1 MASRPF
7 LQNLIG
13 NRWVTEKEID
23 NIFNILSNKFVN
35 TFCLVNKPDQ
45 YMDDTLKA
53 KKDQFMCSKYKER
66 VLIALFVANGLKNGN
81 HWTLLVLDI
90 QSHTA
95 YYCDSLGW
103 NVPQNLLHSHLVV

>member
-1 MASRPF
+1 
-7 LQNLIG
+7 
-13 NRWVTEKEID
+13 
-23 NIFNILSNKFVN
+23 
-35 TFCLVNKPDQ
+35 
-45 YMDDTLKA
+45 MDDTLKA

-66 VLIALFVANGLKNGN
+66 VLIALNIGNICSKNGN

-103 NVPQNLLHSHLVV
+103 NVPQNLLHSIKNTLSGLSDIAK